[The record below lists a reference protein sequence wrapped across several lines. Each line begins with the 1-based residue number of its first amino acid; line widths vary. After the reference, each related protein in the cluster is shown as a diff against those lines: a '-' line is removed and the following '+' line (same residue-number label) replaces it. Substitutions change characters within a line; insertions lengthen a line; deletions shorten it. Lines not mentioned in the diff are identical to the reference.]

1 MSDIED
7 YKDKIEKYE
16 TDIDGYQNDIEYYKF
31 EIEETY
37 KPKIKE
43 LEDKISSFVIGSE
56 IEERNSVLRKCR
68 SLLMSVELQDEFK
81 DNQTII
87 EIINDLIEEIEEASG
102 LKAKKEKLQKEEAQL
117 SEELDKI
124 KTEIEAIEKGWE
136 ADERRKDKGSIFE
149 D

>member
-1 MSDIED
+1 
-7 YKDKIEKYE
+7 
-16 TDIDGYQNDIEYYKF
+16 
-31 EIEETY
+31 
-37 KPKIKE
+37 
-43 LEDKISSFVIGSE
+43 
-56 IEERNSVLRKCR
+56 
-68 SLLMSVELQDEFK
+68 MSVELQDEFK